1 MSRSTLTSPLTSW
14 RSRRGVLT
22 VALIAP
28 ALALAGCGSS
38 SAGSTSTSDGAT
50 SVGASAS
57 AASSASAGA
66 SGAAGQDEAAATF
79 PVTVKAGNGSVPVTA
94 RPTAIVS
101 LSPSATETLYAIGA
115 GAQVKAVDDQSSY
128 PVQAPR
134 TKLSGFQPNAEA
146 VAGYQPDLVVVSSDA
161 NGLVAA
167 LTKLKLPVLVMPAP
181 ANLDESY
188 TQELALG
195 AATGHPAQAQR
206 VVDGVKTRIAAA
218 VAAVPKSAQPE
229 KVYHEVDQTYY
240 SVTSSTFIGS
250 LYAKFSLKNIADG
263 AAKAVGGYPQLS
275 AEFVITSA
283 PDLIVLADSRCCQQ
297 SPQSVAKRPA
307 FASIPAVK
315 NGKVITVDDDIASRW
330 GPRVADLA
338 EQVARA
344 LGATI

>member
-1 MSRSTLTSPLTSW
+1 MSSNTPPSPLTSW

-28 ALALAGCGSS
+28 LLALAGCGGSS
-38 SAGSTSTSDGAT
+38 SAGSTSAPD
-50 SVGASAS
+50 
-57 AASSASAGA
+57 AAA
-66 SGAAGQDEAAATF
+66 SGAASSGAGASVSADASGAGQSEPAATF
-79 PVTVKAGNGSVPVTA
+79 PVTVKAGNGSITVTA
-94 RPTAIVS
+94 RPKAIVS

-128 PVQAPR
+128 PTQAPR

-206 VVDGVKTRIAAA
+206 VVDGVKSRIDAA
-218 VAAVPKSAQPE
+218 VAAVPKSTQPR

-250 LYAKFSLKNIADG
+250 LYAKFGLKNIADG
-263 AAKAVGGYPQLS
+263 AAKTVGGYPQLS

-307 FASIPAVK
+307 FSSIPAVK
-315 NGKVITVDDDIASRW
+315 LGKVISVDDDIASRW

-344 LGATI
+344 LGAKV